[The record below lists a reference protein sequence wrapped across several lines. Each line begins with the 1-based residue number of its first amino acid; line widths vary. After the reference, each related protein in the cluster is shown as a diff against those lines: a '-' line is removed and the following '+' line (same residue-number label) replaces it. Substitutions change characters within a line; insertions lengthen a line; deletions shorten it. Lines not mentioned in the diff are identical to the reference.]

1 MLNQGIAQIKNF
13 IKISERIGTAGQPTE
28 AQFSAIKDAGYEV
41 VINLA
46 MPTSTNAISNEG
58 ELVTSQGMEY
68 VHIPVQW
75 EAPTAQDLDDFFH
88 VMKANQSKKVFVH
101 CALNM
106 RVSAFIYLFR
116 VICQG
121 VRSVDAAEQLHQIWE
136 PDKVWQ
142 EFIQTTLARRSINTQ
157 LPLKP

>member
-75 EAPTAQDLDDFFH
+75 EAPTAEDLDDFFQ

-116 VICQG
+116 IICQG
-121 VRSVDAAEQLHQIWE
+121 VRSVDAEEQLHQIWE

-142 EFIQTTLARRSINTQ
+142 EFIQTTLAGRSINTQ

>member
-75 EAPTAQDLDDFFH
+75 EAPTAQDLDNFFQ

-121 VRSVDAAEQLHQIWE
+121 VQPVDAKEQLHQIWE

-142 EFIQTTLARRSINTQ
+142 EFIQTTLAGRSINTQ